1 MNALPLL
8 LPLFASS
15 MNPIQLIIQVIV
27 SAVLA
32 AALALAL
39 ITAITSSS
47 LWVVTTILGVLALG
61 LIIIAWLKLR

>member
-1 MNALPLL
+1 
-8 LPLFASS
+8 
-15 MNPIQLIIQVIV
+15 MNPIQLIIEVIV

-32 AALALAL
+32 AALAWAL

-47 LWVVTTILGVLALG
+47 LWVFTTILGVLALG